1 MIALL
6 AMAGIAFCIIGIV
19 GFTIALGPLCWAPW
33 LIIYLSLKHLECLPS
48 QIRARRAEILE
59 AAIEAELEALTRWN
73 SLY

>member
-6 AMAGIAFCIIGIV
+6 TVAGLGLCAIGIV
-19 GFTIALGPLCWAPW
+19 GFTIALGPFCWAPW

-48 QIRARRAEILE
+48 QIKARKAEILE
-59 AAIEAELEALTRWN
+59 AAIEAELEALTRGH

>member
-6 AMAGIAFCIIGIV
+6 TVAGLGLCAIGIV

-33 LIIYLSLKHLECLPS
+33 LIMYLSLKHLECLPS

-59 AAIEAELEALTRWN
+59 AAIEAELEALTIRC